1 MNRIARDDRVL
12 PETRVVS
19 ALIVPFL
26 IAGFVILYLFPN
38 DTGRLFAWTIEP
50 RMTPL
55 VMGAGYVAG
64 AYLLARAV
72 FAARAA
78 RGRARL
84 PAHRGVHL
92 PHGAG
97 YLLPLG

>member
-26 IAGFVILYLFPN
+26 IVGFVILYLFPG

-55 VMGAGYVAG
+55 VMGAGYFAG
-64 AYLLARAV
+64 AYFFARGVRVALARS
-72 FAARAA
+72 
-78 RGRARL
+78 RARF

-92 PHGAG
+92 SHGAG
-97 YLLPLG
+97 YFLSLG